1 MHLILILENE
11 VDIVLKLSE
20 ESLKVGREVT
30 WRQQSRIDQLRLAFV
45 VDILFVHFI
54 ISLTIPV
61 GTRVVLILVLLV
73 IGLLSIGLCVILELF

>member
-1 MHLILILENE
+1 
-11 VDIVLKLSE
+11 VLKLSE

-30 WRQQSRIDQLRLAFV
+30 WRQQSRIDELRLALV

-61 GTRVVLILVLLV
+61 GTSAVLILVLLV
-73 IGLLSIGLCVILELF
+73 IGLLSICLCVILELF